1 MIHTRDGCVPDDPKW
16 APLPLPFPPMSRI
29 CARPGCNAVATA
41 TLSYAYRE
49 SVVWIDALSETGHP
63 MTHDLCPDH
72 AESLRVP
79 RGWQRQDRRDAVAL
93 HTVQARL
100 LTA

>member
-1 MIHTRDGCVPDDPKW
+1 
-16 APLPLPFPPMSRI
+16 MSRT

-41 TLSYAYRE
+41 TLSYAYGDGI
-49 SVVWIDALSETGHP
+49 VWIDPLSESDHP
-63 MTHDLCPDH
+63 MTHDLCADH
-72 AESLRVP
+72 AETLRVP
-79 RGWQRQDRRDAVAL
+79 RGWQRQDRRAAVAL